1 MTTSIPLH
9 FDSQIAEAPCII
21 LPYKNFTETQLY
33 MIYEHE
39 FIHIQNKDIPWRLFG
54 LITSWIHWFNP
65 LIFHRFKKCIVYK
78 KWYVIILYYPISGC
92 EKNLHQKIYRRMIY
106 YLAIHHFTPKE
117 YAVFMAELSN
127 NTIFYSGTP
136 HSQKTKVN

>member
-1 MTTSIPLH
+1 
-9 FDSQIAEAPCII
+9 
-21 LPYKNFTETQLY
+21 

-65 LIFHRFKKCIVYK
+65 LIFSQVQEMHCLQEMVCDYTVLSNQRLRKESTSEDISENDLLSCNTYLRPKNMLFL
-78 KWYVIILYYPISGC
+78 WQNLAIILF
-92 EKNLHQKIYRRMIY
+92 
-106 YLAIHHFTPKE
+106 FTQ
-117 YAVFMAELSN
+117 EL
-127 NTIFYSGTP
+127 P